1 MERPRDTRWE
11 REQSLQLSWISHA
24 HSGLQT
30 LDQTNPEAD
39 HPQSVPL
46 PLPAHYIHPITTHQ
60 LYLGPQAFQN
70 PVSCLSFL
78 LQEESRVRAEGN
90 RGEEEGEQG

>member
-1 MERPRDTRWE
+1 MPAQGHKVGEGTKPPAKLDLTRPLRPTDPGPNKPWRLTTPNLCPYPCRPTT
-11 REQSLQLSWISHA
+11 S
-24 HSGLQT
+24 T
-30 LDQTNPEAD
+30 
-39 HPQSVPL
+39 
-46 PLPAHYIHPITTHQ
+46 PITTHQ

-78 LQEESRVRAEGN
+78 LQEESRVRVEGN